1 MANLEIERKFLING
15 FPELKPIRCAETEQG
30 YLCHEPVVRI
40 RRSSSGGVDKYKLC
54 FKGKGTLV
62 RTEMEMDLTA
72 EQYAQLY
79 DLLPEATVKKEFRT
93 YALDNGLVLECSHVD
108 PGEETA
114 FFYAEVEFPSEEAA
128 QNFVPPDFLGRDVTE
143 DPSFTM
149 SHYAK
154 VKREHGHWPWASK
167 NK

>member
-1 MANLEIERKFLING
+1 MANLEIERKFLIHG
-15 FPELKPIRCAETEQG
+15 FPDLEPLRCCETEQG

-40 RRSSSGGVDKYKLC
+40 RRSSEGEQHRYKLC

-62 RTEMEMDLTA
+62 RTEMEMDLTR
-72 EQYAQLY
+72 EQYDQLY

-93 YALDNGLVLECSHVD
+93 YALDGGYTLECSHVD
-108 PGEETA
+108 PGESTS

-128 QNFVPPDFLGRDVTE
+128 AAFEPPAFLGRDVTE

-149 SHYAK
+149 SNYAR
-154 VKREHGHWPWASK
+154 VKREHGEWPWAAK
-167 NK
+167 K

>member
-108 PGEETA
+108 PGEETS

-154 VKREHGHWPWASK
+154 VKREKGHWPWASK
-167 NK
+167 K